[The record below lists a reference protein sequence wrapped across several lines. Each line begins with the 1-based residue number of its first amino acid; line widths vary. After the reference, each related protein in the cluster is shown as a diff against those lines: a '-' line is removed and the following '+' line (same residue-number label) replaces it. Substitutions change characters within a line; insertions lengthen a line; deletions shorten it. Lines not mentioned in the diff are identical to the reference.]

1 VIRLTTS
8 TLVKL
13 RDRLRESGARPSL
26 PMSVAPASP
35 DELLAALLTA
45 SFGPLCEAMYI
56 VMAADGIIAGAERD
70 VVRGA
75 LRELDARIR
84 SVHVDA
90 MLAEAARALTE
101 EGRARRL
108 EELGFALADD
118 PARADAAFQLA
129 AAVAAADDVLAP
141 EEKVVLKELGT
152 ALGIPAPRARQL
164 LAALEHVDEVVGQG
178 AGIDATDV
186 LLHAAMRVAAPE
198 DFERLAATSTRVDV
212 TLMLRLYAA
221 FTRSGE
227 DLRDKGNA
235 AGEPRSITAARVA
248 ALEDLVRSIPA
259 EASPHAQALRVTLA
273 RLAVGIAEADHAVA
287 LRPLAE
293 GAALATLEDALAS
306 LAQVATNAR
315 RRCGETVPDLPAAPG
330 ELAGAVSRVVATDDA
345 TARSALDA
353 AIDASARR
361 TERSVPAEIANV
373 VTMVARRL
381 GALPVDP
388 PGAAPP
394 PSRDPAAPALPPWL
408 PAKRVLG
415 GFYVLSPLGGGGAG
429 SVFVVVRSD
438 ERDEPGAERFALK
451 VPHYDAAAARSISE
465 AEFLKMFREEA
476 GALLALPEH
485 DNLARFITFDAR
497 ARPKPVLV
505 MELVEGTPCDVML
518 ADRVRRLD
526 VPRAVGVLD
535 GVLAGLQA
543 MHGAGIGH
551 LDLKPSNVIVRSS
564 GQPALVDFGLS
575 GRHLRPGCATAA
587 YGAPEVWGLVSSGPP
602 PTPMQA
608 DVYGFA
614 CVAFEVMTGKTLFDA
629 PSEMACV
636 AAHVSHDGLPEAVS
650 RLAKDPRYAPLGNLL
665 YHCLRRDAHARPAVS
680 AVRSELARI
689 APEITSVGWPVG
701 ADVLAAISRSH

>member
-1 VIRLTTS
+1 MIRLTTS

-26 PMSVAPASP
+26 PMSDVPASP
-35 DELLAALLTA
+35 DQMLAALITA

-56 VMAADGIIAGAERD
+56 MMAADGNIAGAERD
-70 VVRGA
+70 VIRGA

-84 SVHVDA
+84 SVHVEA
-90 MLAEAARALTE
+90 MLSDASRALAE
-101 EGRARRL
+101 QGRARRL
-108 EELGFALADD
+108 EELGATLADD
-118 PARADAAFQLA
+118 PPRADAAFQLA

-141 EEKVVLKELGT
+141 EEKEVLKELGT
-152 ALGIPAPRARQL
+152 ALAIPPPRARQL
-164 LAALEHVDEVVGQG
+164 LAALEHVDEIVGQG
-178 AGIDATDV
+178 DGVDATDV

-198 DFERLAATSTRVDV
+198 DFERLAATSSRTDV

-227 DLRDKGNA
+227 ELRDKGNA

-248 ALEDLVRSIPA
+248 ALEELVRSIPA
-259 EASPHAQALRVTLA
+259 ETSPQAQALRVTLA
-273 RLAVGIAEADHAVA
+273 RLAVGLDEADHAVA

-293 GAALATLEDALAS
+293 GTALTTLEDALAS

-315 RRCGETVPDLPAAPG
+315 RRCGETVPDTPAAPG
-330 ELAGAVSRVVATDDA
+330 ELPLSVARVVAADDTA
-345 TARSALDA
+345 TRSALGA
-353 AIDASARR
+353 AIEAGTRR
-361 TERSVPAEIANV
+361 AERTVPAEVANV
-373 VTMVARRL
+373 VAMVARRL
-381 GALPVDP
+381 GTLPLDP

-394 PSRDPAAPALPPWL
+394 ASRDPSAKELPPWL
-408 PAKRVLG
+408 PARRVLG
-415 GFYVLSPLGGGGAG
+415 GFYVLAPLGGGAAG

-438 ERDEPGAERFALK
+438 EREEPQAERFALK

-476 GALLALPEH
+476 GALLSLPEH

-505 MELVEGTPCDVML
+505 MELVEGTPCDVL
-518 ADRVRRLD
+518 LTDRQPQLD
-526 VPRAVGVLD
+526 LPRAVGVLD

-543 MHGAGIGH
+543 MHGAGLGH

-587 YGAPEVWGLVSSGPP
+587 YGAPEVWGIVSGGPP

-608 DVYGFA
+608 DIYGFA
-614 CVAFEVMTGKTLFDA
+614 CVAFEVTTGRTLFDA
-629 PSEMACV
+629 PNEMACV
-636 AAHVSHDGLPEAVS
+636 AAHVSHDGLPEPVS
-650 RLAKDPRYAPLGNLL
+650 RLTKDARYAPLGNLL
-665 YHCLRRDAHARPAVS
+665 YHCLRRDAHARPSVS
-680 AVRSELARI
+680 AVRAELARI
-689 APEITSVGWPVG
+689 APEITRLAWPVG
-701 ADVLAAISRSH
+701 ADVLG

>member
-1 VIRLTTS
+1 MIRLTTS
-8 TLVKL
+8 TLVQL
-13 RDRLRESGARPSL
+13 RDRLREGGARPSL
-26 PMSVAPASP
+26 PMSGVPASP
-35 DELLAALLTA
+35 DELLAALLMA

-56 VMAADGIIAGAERD
+56 MMAADGTLAGAERD
-70 VVRGA
+70 VIRGA

-101 EGRARRL
+101 EGRTRRL
-108 EELGFALADD
+108 EELGFILADD

-141 EEKVVLKELGT
+141 EEKEVLKELGI
-152 ALGIPAPRARQL
+152 ALAIPAPKARQL
-164 LAALEHVDEVVGQG
+164 LAALEHVDEVVESVGV
-178 AGIDATDV
+178 DATDV

-198 DFERLAATSTRVDV
+198 DFERLAATSTRPEV

-227 DLRDKGNA
+227 DLREKGDA

-259 EASPHAQALRVTLA
+259 EASTQAQALRVTLA
-273 RLAVGIAEADHAVA
+273 RLAVGLADADRAVA
-287 LRPLAE
+287 LRPLGE
-293 GAALATLEDALAS
+293 STALATLEDALAS

-315 RRCGETVPDLPAAPG
+315 RRCGEVVPDAPAAPG
-330 ELAGAVSRVVATDDA
+330 ELSSAVARVVAGDDA
-345 TARSALDA
+345 AARAALDA
-353 AIDASARR
+353 AIDVGMRR
-361 TERSVPAEIANV
+361 AERTVPAEIANV
-373 VTMVARRL
+373 VTMIARRL
-381 GALPVDP
+381 GTLPVDA

-394 PSRDPAAPALPPWL
+394 ASRDPAAPALPPWL

-415 GFYVLSPLGGGGAG
+415 GFYVLAPLGGGGAG
-429 SVFVVVRSD
+429 SVFVAVRSD
-438 ERDEPGAERFALK
+438 ERDEPDAERFALK

-476 GALLALPEH
+476 GALLSLPEH

-505 MELVEGTPCDVML
+505 MELVEGTPCDVL
-518 ADRVRRLD
+518 LTNRERRLTI
-526 VPRAVGVLD
+526 PRAVGVLD

-551 LDLKPSNVIVRSS
+551 LDLKPSNVIVRPS

-575 GRHLRPGCATAA
+575 GRHLRPGCATGP
-587 YGAPEVWGLVSSGPP
+587 YGAPEVWGLVSGGPP
-602 PTPMQA
+602 STPMQA

-629 PSEMACV
+629 PNEMACV
-636 AAHVSHDGLPEAVS
+636 AAHVSHDGLPEPVS
-650 RLAKDPRYAPLGNLL
+650 RLARDNRYAPLGNLL

-680 AVRSELARI
+680 AVRAELSRI
-689 APEITSVGWPVG
+689 APAISALGWPVG
-701 ADVLAAISRSH
+701 ADVLP